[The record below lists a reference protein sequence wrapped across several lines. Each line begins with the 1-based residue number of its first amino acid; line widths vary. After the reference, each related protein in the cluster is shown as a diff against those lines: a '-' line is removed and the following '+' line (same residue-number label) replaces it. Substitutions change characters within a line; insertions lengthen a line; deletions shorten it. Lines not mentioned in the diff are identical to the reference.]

1 MARFSEMLLY
11 RRRQLGMSVQQVAN
25 IIKIRPQIIEYF
37 ETGDFARMP
46 PRGYAQG
53 MVSSYARYLGLNP
66 REVIDAYFDDL
77 AEFERNAGTRAGRFQ
92 SAVMET
98 DSTTGRYGS
107 YVSSTPLAG
116 SRGSRRLP
124 QAGYVSDYGL
134 GSDPGLSYDPAT
146 LERFGSSNDS
156 THRMQDDFGTGRF
169 PAQDVPQPRSYSS
182 SRSRAGRSGSY
193 RERSSGATSSFSR
206 TSLRDERSSRA
217 ASRATSTYRR
227 GSSARSSSGRGGAG
241 RGGSGRRGSSAG
253 FFSTMDPRFLFGI
266 IGALVLV
273 IILLAFVAVRGCT
286 SSGPESQPLAEA
298 MAGSAKVT
306 VPQGSDA
313 SASDEVSSDEEDAEG
328 EKKEEKKVPK
338 QTVVKVS
345 VEDGESVWI
354 EIMVDG
360 ENVYAE
366 QTQGPFEKEFKPKES
381 MEIRVDQAS
390 VVNVEQDGEPLSFD
404 RKTSGVSKITVDV
417 PEQPKDDKEKSGDE
431 KTSADDGAEDTSSDE
446 SGSSDGSSDDE
457 ESSVDEVVDETVD
470 DEAYSE
476 E

>member
-98 DSTTGRYGS
+98 DANTGRYGS

-156 THRMQDDFGTGRF
+156 AHRMQDEYGTGRF
-169 PAQDVPQPRSYSS
+169 PAQDAPRPRSYGS
-182 SRSRAGRSGSY
+182 SRTRSRRSGSY
-193 RERSSGATSSFSR
+193 RERTSGATSSLSPV
-206 TSLRDERSSRA
+206 RDERSSWA

-227 GSSARSSSGRGGAG
+227 GTSS
-241 RGGSGRRGSSAG
+241 RGGSGRGSSSAG
-253 FFSTMDPRFLFGI
+253 FFSAMDPRLLFGI
-266 IGALVLV
+266 IGALLLV
-273 IILLAFVAVRGCT
+273 IVLLGFVAVRGCT

-306 VPQGSDA
+306 ALQGSDA
-313 SASDEVSSDEEDAEG
+313 PASDAASSDKEGDDA

-345 VEDGESVWI
+345 VDDGESAWI

-390 VVNVEQDGEPLSFD
+390 VVTVEQNGEPLSFD

-417 PEQPKDDKEKSGDE
+417 PEQPKDSKDE
-431 KTSADDGAEDTSSDE
+431 GNGETASDDGAADSSSDE
-446 SGSSDGSSDDE
+446 SASSD
-457 ESSVDEVVDETVD
+457 ESTDAQDSADNEVVNDTVD
-470 DEAYSE
+470 GETYSE

>member
-146 LERFGSSNDS
+146 LERFGSSYDS
-156 THRMQDDFGTGRF
+156 THRMQDDYDTGRF
-169 PAQDVPQPRSYSS
+169 PAQDVPRPRSYSS
-182 SRSRAGRSGSY
+182 SRARAGRSGSY

-227 GSSARSSSGRGGAG
+227 GSSARSSSGRGG
-241 RGGSGRRGSSAG
+241 SGRRGSSAG

-266 IGALVLV
+266 IGTLVLV

-286 SSGPESQPLAEA
+286 SPGPESQPLAEA

-313 SASDEVSSDEEDAEG
+313 SVFDEAFSDEEDAEG
-328 EKKEEKKVPK
+328 EKKEEQEVPK

-345 VEDGESVWI
+345 VEDGESAWI

-390 VVNVEQDGEPLSFD
+390 VVTVEQDGEPLSFD

-417 PEQPKDDKEKSGDE
+417 PEQPKDDEKKSGDE

-446 SGSSDGSSDDE
+446 SGSSDGSFDDE

>member
-66 REVIDAYFDDL
+66 REVVDAYFDDL

-98 DSTTGRYGS
+98 DSNTGRYGS

-156 THRMQDDFGTGRF
+156 AHRMQDDYGTGRF
-169 PAQDVPQPRSYSS
+169 PAQDVPRSRSYGSP
-182 SRSRAGRSGSY
+182 RARAGRSGSY
-193 RERSSGATSSFSR
+193 RERTSGATSSFSR
-206 TSLRDERSSRA
+206 SSLRDERSSRA

-227 GSSARSSSGRGGAG
+227 GSSARSGSG

-253 FFSTMDPRFLFGI
+253 FFSAMDPRFLFGV

-306 VPQGSDA
+306 VPQGSGA
-313 SASDEVSSDEEDAEG
+313 AASDDKSSDEEDAEG
-328 EKKEEKKVPK
+328 ERKEEKKVPK

-345 VEDGESVWI
+345 VEDGESAWI

-390 VVNVEQDGEPLSFD
+390 VVTVEQDGEPLSFD

-417 PEQPKDDKEKSGDE
+417 PEQPKDDKETSDSKEASEDSGD
-431 KTSADDGAEDTSSDE
+431 SASSDEGASSDE
-446 SGSSDGSSDDE
+446 SVDGDDSSGDE
-457 ESSVDEVVDETVD
+457 IVDETVD
-470 DEAYSE
+470 EETYSE

>member
-169 PAQDVPQPRSYSS
+169 PAQDVPRPRSYSS
-182 SRSRAGRSGSY
+182 S
-193 RERSSGATSSFSR
+193 
-206 TSLRDERSSRA
+206 SSRA

-227 GSSARSSSGRGGAG
+227 GSSARSSSSRGGAG

-313 SASDEVSSDEEDAEG
+313 SASDEASSDEEDAEG

-390 VVNVEQDGEPLSFD
+390 VVTVEQDGEPLSFD

>member
-156 THRMQDDFGTGRF
+156 AHRMQDDYGTGRF
-169 PAQDVPQPRSYSS
+169 PAQDVPRSRSYGSP
-182 SRSRAGRSGSY
+182 RARAGRSGSY
-193 RERSSGATSSFSR
+193 RERTSGATSSFSR

-227 GSSARSSSGRGGAG
+227 GSSARSGSGRGGAG
-241 RGGSGRRGSSAG
+241 RGGAGRGGSSAG
-253 FFSTMDPRFLFGI
+253 FFSAIDPRFLFGI

-313 SASDEVSSDEEDAEG
+313 AASDDESSDEEDAEG

-345 VEDGESVWI
+345 VEDGESAWI

-390 VVNVEQDGEPLSFD
+390 VVTVEQDGEPLSFD

-417 PEQPKDDKEKSGDE
+417 PEQPKDDKETSDSKEASGDDVD
-431 KTSADDGAEDTSSDE
+431 SASSDEGASSDE
-446 SGSSDGSSDDE
+446 SVDGDDSSGDE
-457 ESSVDEVVDETVD
+457 IVDETVD
-470 DEAYSE
+470 EETYSE